1 MLNNHLHDGHFKEY
15 ARLIE
20 TMLRNSAEE
29 YLLSGTV
36 GEHITRC
43 QSAPQKDENSPE
55 WRFLE
60 KLFPEVLDPKTR
72 DVLKNLDALPAW
84 AQNASA

>member
-1 MLNNHLHDGHFKEY
+1 MLNNHLQDGHFKGY

-55 WRFLE
+55 
-60 KLFPEVLDPKTR
+60 
-72 DVLKNLDALPAW
+72 
-84 AQNASA
+84 